1 MTDKTFTATDMVG
14 FAASDNI
21 ADFQATFNQLATQRA
36 AQEIDSAR
44 EYVGK
49 SMSGEGPSD
58 EESAE
63 EELNDLE
70 ELDNEDENESDPDA
84 ES

>member
-1 MTDKTFTATDMVG
+1 MTEKTLTATDMVG

-36 AQEIDSAR
+36 AQEIEAAR

-49 SMSGEGPSD
+49 SMTSGPGDE